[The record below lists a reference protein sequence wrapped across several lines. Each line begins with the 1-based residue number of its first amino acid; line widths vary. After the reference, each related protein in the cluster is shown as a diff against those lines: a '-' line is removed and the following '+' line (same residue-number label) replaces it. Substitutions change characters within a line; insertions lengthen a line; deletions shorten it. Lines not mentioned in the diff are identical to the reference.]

1 VTVGS
6 LSISTTKLLTSVTSS
21 VLVKN
26 LVANTTYYFEY
37 YATNSY
43 GITAWGGVLSFTT
56 GTQ

>member
-1 VTVGS
+1 
-6 LSISTTKLLTSVTSS
+6 LLTSVTSS